1 MTFDPFGDFAT
12 RGYLRNVAKA
22 RDPAI
27 VQRLLHNSFL
37 TGIDVA
43 LDHLKARPS
52 LSYDDVLQTHKTLF
66 QGVFPWAGEDRAAN
80 APHVFVKKG
89 AVIFA
94 HPKDI
99 RKAINYAMEKG
110 QDKAFLVEKPGE
122 VMGYLAYGHPFLDGN
137 GRTIMLI
144 HAELARRA
152 GIRIDW
158 AATDKD
164 QYLAALTEELEE
176 PGKGELDTYLKPFIR
191 KGPQMMD
198 IAGAIKAAPGLDG
211 SEADTVAGE
220 TSNPTLQAQYEA
232 QEVKRKGGQESA
244 LKDR

>member
-1 MTFDPFGDFAT
+1 MTFDPFGDLAT

-22 RDPAI
+22 KDPAI

-37 TGIDVA
+37 TGIDAA

-52 LSYDDVLQTHKTLF
+52 LSYHDLLKTHKTLF
-66 QGVFPWAGEDRAAN
+66 EGVFPWAGEDRHTN
-80 APHVFVKKG
+80 ASHIHVKKG
-89 AVIFA
+89 AIFFA
-94 HPKDI
+94 HPDDI
-99 RKAINYAMEKG
+99 RKAIDYALEKG
-110 QDKAFLVEKPGE
+110 QDKAFMAEKPGE

-152 GIRIDW
+152 GIGIDW

-164 QYLAALTEELEE
+164 KYLAALTEELEE
-176 PGKGELDTYLKPFIR
+176 PGKGKLDAYLKPFIR
-191 KGPQMMD
+191 KGSQMKD

-211 SEADTVAGE
+211 SEADTVAGD
-220 TSNPTLQAQYEA
+220 TTDPTVKAQYEA
-232 QEVKRKGGQESA
+232 QEVKRKGGQGSSHTS
-244 LKDR
+244 